1 MNSSAPKIGFDRF
14 IQLDWAAAA
23 LNIRAGVAGL
33 DDLNAL
39 LDAAEL
45 GAEAKKKTR

>member
-1 MNSSAPKIGFDRF
+1 LVPNEFISPQIGFDRF

-39 LDAAEL
+39 LDASR
-45 GAEAKKKTR
+45 TWR